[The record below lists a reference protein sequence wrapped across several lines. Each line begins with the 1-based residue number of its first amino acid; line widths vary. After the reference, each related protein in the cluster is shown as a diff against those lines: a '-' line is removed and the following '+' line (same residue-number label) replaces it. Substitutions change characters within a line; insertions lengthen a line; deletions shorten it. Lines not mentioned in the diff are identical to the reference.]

1 MLPSHY
7 SEKVLVAQFA
17 TYFMDFVKEDK
28 LTPIEATVRFQ
39 ALFKGMTDE
48 FNRRLTYYFK
58 ELIDAEEIK
67 KAREDLADIG
77 KENLKKYNSVQKA
90 RRGDGTGKK

>member
-1 MLPSHY
+1 MLPSVY
-7 SEKVLVAQFA
+7 SERLLVAQFA

-48 FNRRLTYYFK
+48 FNRRLTYHFK
-58 ELIDAEEIK
+58 EVIDEQERA
-67 KAREDLADIG
+67 ARG
-77 KENLKKYNSVQKA
+77 
-90 RRGDGTGKK
+90 